1 MIKVDKTN
9 VEIGG
14 RGGELLVECALAL
27 ADTANAI
34 SDGDNNFADA
44 TLYSVFM
51 GAVRILHERHNIDID
66 TSFIGIQIVNAT
78 KE

>member
-9 VEIGG
+9 VEIVGS
-14 RGGELLVECALAL
+14 GGELLTECALAL
-27 ADTANAI
+27 AGTVNVI
-34 SDGDNNFADA
+34 SDVDNNFADA

-51 GAVRILHERHNIDID
+51 GAVKILHERHNIDID